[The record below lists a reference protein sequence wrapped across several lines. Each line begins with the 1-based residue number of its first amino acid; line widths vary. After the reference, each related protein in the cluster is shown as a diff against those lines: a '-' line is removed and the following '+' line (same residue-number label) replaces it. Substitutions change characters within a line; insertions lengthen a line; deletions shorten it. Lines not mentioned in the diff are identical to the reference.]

1 MTQEKTQTAAPAAKA
16 ADAPAKKHRLLKI
29 SILRYNPQDPD
40 SVPHMQ
46 TYELEESDSMTL
58 FIALNELRDTQD
70 PTLQFDFVCRAGICG
85 SCAMMING
93 KPGLACRTLTRDL
106 PTEFTLAPLPA
117 FELIGDLSV
126 NTGKWMRN
134 MSERME
140 TWVHAKIDEVDLRK
154 QEAPMDPQLAEDI
167 YVLDRCVECGCCI
180 AGCGTVRIRPD
191 FVGAVGINK
200 IARFRLDPRD
210 ERNDADYYEVVGDE
224 SGVFGCMSLLACHD
238 FCPKDLPLKTQ
249 IAFIRRKMAEQGMGN
264 YDKVLPTQNGK
275 KAIPIKP
282 IK

>member
-1 MTQEKTQTAAPAAKA
+1 MSQVEN
-16 ADAPAKKHRLLKI
+16 KKQHRLLKI
-29 SILRYNPQDPD
+29 SILRYNPQDPE

-58 FIALNELRDTQD
+58 FIALNELRDHQD

-126 NTGKWMRN
+126 K
-134 MSERME
+134 EE
-140 TWVHAKIDEVDLRK
+140 IDLRK
-154 QEAPMDPQLAEDI
+154 KEVPMDPQLAEDI

-180 AGCGTVRIRPD
+180 AGCGTVRLRPD
-191 FVGAVGINK
+191 FVGGVGINK

-210 ERNDADYYEVVGDE
+210 DRNDADYYEVIGDE

-249 IAFIRRKMAEQGMGN
+249 IAFIRRKMAEQGMKG
-264 YDKVLPTQNGK
+264 YDKVLPSQK

-282 IK
+282 IKQ

>member
-1 MTQEKTQTAAPAAKA
+1 MSQVEN
-16 ADAPAKKHRLLKI
+16 KKQHRLLKI
-29 SILRYNPQDPD
+29 SILRYNPQDPE

-58 FIALNELRDTQD
+58 FIALNELRDHQD

-140 TWVHAKIDEVDLRK
+140 TWVHMKEEEIDLRK
-154 QEAPMDPQLAEDI
+154 KEVPMDRSSPKTFTFSTAASNAAAASP
-167 YVLDRCVECGCCI
+167 VAVRFVCVRTSW
-180 AGCGTVRIRPD
+180 AASASTRSPASALTR
-191 FVGAVGINK
+191 ATT
-200 IARFRLDPRD
+200 A
-210 ERNDADYYEVVGDE
+210 
-224 SGVFGCMSLLACHD
+224 
-238 FCPKDLPLKTQ
+238 TT
-249 IAFIRRKMAEQGMGN
+249 
-264 YDKVLPTQNGK
+264 PTTTK
-275 KAIPIKP
+275 
-282 IK
+282 

>member
-1 MTQEKTQTAAPAAKA
+1 MADIQQTTNKQ
-16 ADAPAKKHRLLKI
+16 HRMLKI
-29 SILRYNPQDPD
+29 SILRFNPQDPE

-140 TWVHAKIDEVDLRK
+140 TWVHMKEEEVDLRK
-154 QEAPMDPQLAEDI
+154 KEVPMDRSSPKTSTFSTAAWNAAAVSPVAVRFASARTSSAALASTRSPASVSTRATRVTTPTTTI
-167 YVLDRCVECGCCI
+167 SSVTNPACSAACPSLP
-180 AGCGTVRIRPD
+180 AMTS
-191 FVGAVGINK
+191 
-200 IARFRLDPRD
+200 AR
-210 ERNDADYYEVVGDE
+210 RN
-224 SGVFGCMSLLACHD
+224 F
-238 FCPKDLPLKTQ
+238 P
-249 IAFIRRKMAEQGMGN
+249 
-264 YDKVLPTQNGK
+264 
-275 KAIPIKP
+275 
-282 IK
+282 

>member
-1 MTQEKTQTAAPAAKA
+1 MSENNTQKQ
-16 ADAPAKKHRLLKI
+16 HRLLKI
-29 SILRYNPQDPD
+29 SILRYNPADPA

-46 TYELEESDSMTL
+46 TFELEESDSMTL
-58 FIALNELRDTQD
+58 FIALNEIRDKQD
-70 PTLQFDFVCRAGICG
+70 PSLQFDFVCRAGICG

-140 TWVHAKIDEVDLRK
+140 TWVHLKEEEVDICRK
-154 QEAPMDPQLAEDI
+154 EEPMDPQLAEDI
-167 YVLDRCVECGCCI
+167 YLLDRCVDF
-180 AGCGTVRIRPD
+180 AGGV
-191 FVGAVGINK
+191 AINK

-210 ERNDADYYEVVGDE
+210 HRNDADYYEVIGDD

-238 FCPKDLPLKTQ
+238 FCPKQLPLKTQ
-249 IAFIRRKMAEQGMGN
+249 IAFIRRKMAEQGIRG
-264 YDKVLPTQNGK
+264 YDKVLPTPK
-275 KAIPIKP
+275 KAIPIKVV
-282 IK
+282 K